1 MNIKKTVK
9 ALLIINGL
17 QFVAAFLLWLV
28 IGSQVLGRVNPAIYL
43 TIGIMLLSSLLTI
56 MGLYMASR
64 YQNDSYRES
73 MKNLENLNLKL
84 RAQRHDYMNHL
95 QVIYGLLEL
104 GEYEDAR
111 EYMEPVFKDI
121 TRVTRAMKTS
131 QPAVNALLQAKMESA
146 EKKGVDMIV
155 EVGTPLKEIPL
166 EPWELCKLLA
176 NLIDNG
182 ITALEEKEGEKS
194 WRWKSARTADSI
206 PLPSATTAPLFLKS
220 IRLSYLSRGFPPK
233 KKKATVPDLLLFP
246 RSLRKPKEKSAFPPM
261 KRRPALRSACP
272 GKYFF
277 YLHPVFHV
285 TGAVSVHA
293 FENWILTLQPPFCIS
308 CRIPLS

>member
-17 QFVAAFLLWLV
+17 QFMAAFLLWLV
-28 IGSQVLGRVNPAIYL
+28 IGTQILGQVTPAIYL
-43 TIGIMLLSSLLTI
+43 TIGIMLISSFLTL
-56 MGLYMASR
+56 MGLSIASR

-73 MKNLENLNLKL
+73 MANLENLNLKL

-111 EYMEPVFKDI
+111 EYMAPVFKDI
-121 TRVTRAMKTS
+121 IKVTRVLKTS

-146 EKKGVDMIV
+146 EKKGIDMFV

-166 EPWELCKLLA
+166 EPWELCKVLS

-182 ITALEEKEGEKS
+182 ITALEEKEGEKQ
-194 WRWKSARTADSI
+194 
-206 PLPSATTAPLFLKS
+206 LVVE
-220 IRLSYLSRGFPPK
+220 IRQESENYCFRIRNNGP
-233 KKKATVPDLLLFP
+233 VI
-246 RSLRKPKEKSAFPPM
+246 PKEQQ
-261 KRRPALRSACP
+261 ALIFKQGFSTKKEE
-272 GKYFF
+272 G
-277 YLHPVFHV
+277 HG
-285 TGAVSVHA
+285 TGLAIVSGIVKDA
-293 FENWILTLQPPFCIS
+293 KGSINLVSDAEETCFEVRLPRKG
-308 CRIPLS
+308 RIRESRK

>member
-1 MNIKKTVK
+1 M
-9 ALLIINGL
+9 
-17 QFVAAFLLWLV
+17 AAFLLWLV
-28 IGSQVLGRVNPAIYL
+28 IGSPGAGQGE
-43 TIGIMLLSSLLTI
+43 
-56 MGLYMASR
+56 SR
-64 YQNDSYRES
+64 YLSYDRYHAVKQPSHHYGIIYGQQVPGMTAIGES

-104 GEYEDAR
+104 GNMRMPGNIWSRYS
-111 EYMEPVFKDI
+111 KDI

-182 ITALEEKEGEKS
+182 ITALEEKEGEKKLAVEI
-194 WRWKSARTADSI
+194 RQDSRFCYLCRPQQR
-206 PLPSATTAPLFLKS
+206 PLPFPKS
-220 IRLSYLSRGFPPK
+220 IRLSFLSRVFFHQKK
-233 KKKATVPDLLLFP
+233 KKKATVPDLPLFP

-261 KRRPALRSACP
+261 KKETCFAIRLPR
-272 GKYFF
+272 
-277 YLHPVFHV
+277 
-285 TGAVSVHA
+285 
-293 FENWILTLQPPFCIS
+293 
-308 CRIPLS
+308 

>member
-182 ITALEEKEGEKS
+182 ITAREEKVGEKKLAVEI
-194 WRWKSARTADSI
+194 RQDSRFYTFAVRNNGPAI
-206 PLPSATTAPLFLKS
+206 PEEHQALIFKQGFSTKKEEGHGTGLAIVSQIVKEAKGEISLSSDEKETCFA
-220 IRLSYLSRGFPPK
+220 IRL
-233 KKKATVPDLLLFP
+233 P
-246 RSLRKPKEKSAFPPM
+246 R
-261 KRRPALRSACP
+261 
-272 GKYFF
+272 
-277 YLHPVFHV
+277 
-285 TGAVSVHA
+285 
-293 FENWILTLQPPFCIS
+293 
-308 CRIPLS
+308 

>member
-1 MNIKKTVK
+1 MNIKKTVR

-17 QFVAAFLLWLV
+17 QFMAAFLLWLV
-28 IGSQVLGRVNPAIYL
+28 IGTQVLGRVNPAIYL
-43 TIGIMLLSSLLTI
+43 TIGIMLLISLLTL
-56 MGLYMASR
+56 MGLYTASR

-121 TRVTRAMKTS
+121 SKVSKAMKTS

-146 EKKGVDMIV
+146 EQKGITMLV
-155 EVGTPLKEIPL
+155 EVATPLKVIPV

-182 ITALEEKEGEKS
+182 ITALADKEGEKKLTVEM
-194 WRWKSARTADSI
+194 RQDS
-206 PLPSATTAPLFLKS
+206 
-220 IRLSYLSRGFPPK
+220 
-233 KKKATVPDLLLFP
+233 
-246 RSLRKPKEKSAFPPM
+246 RS
-261 KRRPALRSACP
+261 
-272 GKYFF
+272 YFF
-277 YLHPVFHV
+277 DVRNNGPAIPEEHQTLIFKQGFSTKKEEGHG
-285 TGAVSVHA
+285 TGLAIVSQIVKDA
-293 FENWILTLQPPFCIS
+293 RGELRLLSDAKETCFEVRLP
-308 CRIPLS
+308 R

>member
-166 EPWELCKLLA
+166 EPWELLA

-182 ITALEEKEGEKS
+182 ITALEEKEGEKKLAVEI
-194 WRWKSARTADSI
+194 RQDSRFYTFAVRNNGPAI
-206 PLPSATTAPLFLKS
+206 PEEHQALIFKQGFSTKKEEGHGTGLAIVSQIVKEAKGEISLSSDEKETCFA
-220 IRLSYLSRGFPPK
+220 IRL
-233 KKKATVPDLLLFP
+233 P
-246 RSLRKPKEKSAFPPM
+246 R
-261 KRRPALRSACP
+261 
-272 GKYFF
+272 
-277 YLHPVFHV
+277 
-285 TGAVSVHA
+285 
-293 FENWILTLQPPFCIS
+293 
-308 CRIPLS
+308 

>member
-1 MNIKKTVK
+1 M
-9 ALLIINGL
+9 
-17 QFVAAFLLWLV
+17 AAFLLWLV

-206 PLPSATTAPLFLKS
+206 PLPSAITGPLFPKS
-220 IRLSYLSRGFPPK
+220 IRLSFLSRVFPPK
-233 KKKATVPDLLLFP
+233 KKKATVPDLPLFP
-246 RSLRKPKEKSAFPPM
+246 RSLKKPKEKSAFSPM
-261 KRRPALRSACP
+261 KKRPALRSACP
-272 GKYFF
+272 GKCCLSAPCFSCNRKQ
-277 YLHPVFHV
+277 YLCMHLKA
-285 TGAVSVHA
+285 GY
-293 FENWILTLQPPFCIS
+293 
-308 CRIPLS
+308 

>member
-206 PLPSATTAPLFLKS
+206 PLPSAITGPLFPKS
-220 IRLSYLSRGFPPK
+220 IRLSFLSRVFPPK
-233 KKKATVPDLLLFP
+233 KKKATVPDLPLFP
-246 RSLRKPKEKSAFPPM
+246 RSLKKPKEKSAFSPM
-261 KRRPALRSACP
+261 KKRPALRSACP
-272 GKYFF
+272 GKCCLSAPCFSCNRKQ
-277 YLHPVFHV
+277 YLCMHLKA
-285 TGAVSVHA
+285 GY
-293 FENWILTLQPPFCIS
+293 
-308 CRIPLS
+308 

>member
-17 QFVAAFLLWLV
+17 QFMAAFLLWLV
-28 IGSQVLGRVNPAIYL
+28 IGTQILGQVTPAIYL
-43 TIGIMLLSSLLTI
+43 TIGIMLISSFLTL
-56 MGLYMASR
+56 MGLSIASR

-73 MKNLENLNLKL
+73 MANLENLNLKL

-111 EYMEPVFKDI
+111 EYMAPVFKDI
-121 TRVTRAMKTS
+121 IKVTRALKTS

-146 EKKGVDMIV
+146 EKKGIDMFV

-166 EPWELCKLLA
+166 EPWELCKVLS

-182 ITALEEKEGEKS
+182 ITALEEKEGEKQ
-194 WRWKSARTADSI
+194 
-206 PLPSATTAPLFLKS
+206 LVVE
-220 IRLSYLSRGFPPK
+220 IRQESENYCFRIRNNGP
-233 KKKATVPDLLLFP
+233 VI
-246 RSLRKPKEKSAFPPM
+246 PKEQQ
-261 KRRPALRSACP
+261 ALIFKQGFSTKKEE
-272 GKYFF
+272 G
-277 YLHPVFHV
+277 HG
-285 TGAVSVHA
+285 TGLAIVSGIVKDA
-293 FENWILTLQPPFCIS
+293 KGSINLVSDAEETCFEVRLPRKG
-308 CRIPLS
+308 RIRESRK

>member
-182 ITALEEKEGEKS
+182 ITALEEKEGEK
-194 WRWKSARTADSI
+194 KLAVE
-206 PLPSATTAPLFLKS
+206 
-220 IRLSYLSRGFPPK
+220 IRPGQQILYLCRPQQRPRHSRRASGSHF
-233 KKKATVPDLLLFP
+233 
-246 RSLRKPKEKSAFPPM
+246 
-261 KRRPALRSACP
+261 
-272 GKYFF
+272 
-277 YLHPVFHV
+277 
-285 TGAVSVHA
+285 
-293 FENWILTLQPPFCIS
+293 
-308 CRIPLS
+308 

>member
-17 QFVAAFLLWLV
+17 QFMAAFLLWLV
-28 IGSQVLGRVNPAIYL
+28 IGTQILGQVTPAIYL
-43 TIGIMLLSSLLTI
+43 TIGIMLISSFLTL
-56 MGLYMASR
+56 MGLSIASR

-73 MKNLENLNLKL
+73 MANLENLNLKL

-111 EYMEPVFKDI
+111 EYMAPVFKDI
-121 TRVTRAMKTS
+121 IKVTRALKTS

-146 EKKGVDMIV
+146 EKKGIDMFV

-166 EPWELCKLLA
+166 EPWELCKVLS

-182 ITALEEKEGEKS
+182 ITALEEKVGEKQ
-194 WRWKSARTADSI
+194 
-206 PLPSATTAPLFLKS
+206 LVVE
-220 IRLSYLSRGFPPK
+220 IRQESENYCFRIRNNGP
-233 KKKATVPDLLLFP
+233 VI
-246 RSLRKPKEKSAFPPM
+246 PKEQQ
-261 KRRPALRSACP
+261 ALIFKQGFSTKKEE
-272 GKYFF
+272 G
-277 YLHPVFHV
+277 HG
-285 TGAVSVHA
+285 TGLAIVSGIVKDA
-293 FENWILTLQPPFCIS
+293 KGSINLVSDAEETCFEVRLPRKG
-308 CRIPLS
+308 RIRESRK